1 MHRLL
6 CRIRKV
12 SRNPSSSPLFSLWS
26 SARFNTDEWCYFLLR
41 LGGIQEAVGVF
52 LLEALNVGEQ
62 GENEH
67 QDADDFTDRESHR
80 GPPFFGKE
88 GDY

>member
-1 MHRLL
+1 M
-6 CRIRKV
+6 
-12 SRNPSSSPLFSLWS
+12 
-26 SARFNTDEWCYFLLR
+26 R

>member
-1 MHRLL
+1 MLAL
-6 CRIRKV
+6 TLT
-12 SRNPSSSPLFSLWS
+12 SGATSSCGL
-26 SARFNTDEWCYFLLR
+26 A
-41 LGGIQEAVGVF
+41 GIQEVVGVF

>member
-1 MHRLL
+1 M
-6 CRIRKV
+6 
-12 SRNPSSSPLFSLWS
+12 
-26 SARFNTDEWCYFLLR
+26 
-41 LGGIQEAVGVF
+41 F

-88 GDY
+88 GDF